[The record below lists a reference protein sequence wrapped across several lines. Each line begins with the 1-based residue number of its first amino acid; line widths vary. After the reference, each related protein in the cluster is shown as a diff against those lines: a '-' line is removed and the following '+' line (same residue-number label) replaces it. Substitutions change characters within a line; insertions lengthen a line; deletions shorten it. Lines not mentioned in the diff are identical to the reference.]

1 VVQHLTEAKRVLF
14 QFGQTPIL
22 ARRDR
27 ARGTGNIAFALAHLV
42 EQLLSLLQIE
52 RVETLGEPA
61 ADRSEQITGFIPL
74 ALIAPETGE
83 AGGGRSFRG
92 TAPCPS
98 QLLAELEGT

>member
-1 VVQHLTEAKRVLF
+1 VVSERTCLQLVCSTALN
-14 QFGQTPIL
+14 GQ
-22 ARRDR
+22 
-27 ARGTGNIAFALAHLV
+27 LV
-42 EQLLSLLQIE
+42 EQRSGLFQIE
-52 RVETLGEPA
+52 CIEALREPA
-61 ADRSEQITGFIPL
+61 VDRSEQITGFIPL